1 MAQTGTGIKKLKMI
15 FVGGS
20 LVRPLVNILVS
31 GALLTESDL
40 LDVLRHSGDISSSEE
55 FYKVRAGLSSRS
67 RTFWMSSV
75 TAGTFLPQ
83 RSSTR

>member
-1 MAQTGTGIKKLKMI
+1 MI
-15 FVGGS
+15 YEEAENDFLVAS

-55 FYKVRAGLSSRS
+55 FYKVRAGLSSRNK
-67 RTFWMSSV
+67 TFWMSSV
-75 TAGTFLPQ
+75 TAEIYLLQ
-83 RSSTR
+83 KSSTR